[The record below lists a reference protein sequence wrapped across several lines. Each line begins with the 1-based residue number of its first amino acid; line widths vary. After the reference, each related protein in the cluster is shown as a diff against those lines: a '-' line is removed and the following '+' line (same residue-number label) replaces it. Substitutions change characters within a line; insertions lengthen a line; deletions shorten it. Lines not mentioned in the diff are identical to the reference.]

1 MTKEKGLKKSFV
13 ENEDWLDYINYE
25 FPEKEMHEIT
35 KFNLKSSA
43 IGLPNN
49 QKVYLDNRLLSWLEK
64 AERTNKIPQSFLQ
77 KIILT
82 KSNSKSTIRGSYRKF
97 KEKNINLNTFS
108 SILYNAFGSDN
119 ETLSRPYGSGGALYP
134 INTFLILL
142 KDNSIGK
149 LKSGAYYYQPIENA
163 LYKLVSFENI
173 SEHKIKIALYPNIN
187 PTTNIAI
194 AYAADLRKAVRKYKF
209 LGYKNA
215 LIEVGLMAQSLK
227 QALEDNMGE
236 YSSQDFNSALLT
248 DLIGLDVQ
256 NAPVEMI
263 QWIGLISND

>member
-1 MTKEKGLKKSFV
+1 M
-13 ENEDWLDYINYE
+13 
-25 FPEKEMHEIT
+25 
-35 KFNLKSSA
+35 
-43 IGLPNN
+43 
-49 QKVYLDNRLLSWLEK
+49 
-64 AERTNKIPQSFLQ
+64 
-77 KIILT
+77 
-82 KSNSKSTIRGSYRKF
+82 
-97 KEKNINLNTFS
+97 
-108 SILYNAFGSDN
+108 
-119 ETLSRPYGSGGALYP
+119 
-134 INTFLILL
+134 
-142 KDNSIGK
+142 
-149 LKSGAYYYQPIENA
+149 
-163 LYKLVSFENI
+163 VSFENI